1 VIIGLIA
8 GFAQLLA
15 HDRPTQRLSGDN
27 PQADADALAQ
37 ASR

>member
-15 HDRPTQRLSGDN
+15 HDRPTQRLAGDN
-27 PQADADALAQ
+27 PQAGADSFAR